1 MFATEILVCKVG
13 PVVVML
19 VMFGVGDRD
28 ANMGGS
34 EDTVEGAVWLR
45 LGLTVTGNG
54 NIEG

>member
-1 MFATEILVCKVG
+1 LFATVILVCNVG

-28 ANMGGS
+28 AIMGGS
-34 EDTVEGAVWLR
+34 EDTVEVAVWLR

>member
-1 MFATEILVCKVG
+1 MILVCKVG
-13 PVVVML
+13 SVVVML

-28 ANMGGS
+28 ANMGES